1 MTSPGQKQLAVR
13 IDDETIQLIDR
24 KRMELARELGEIPSR
39 SDVVR
44 IALERFLASV
54 KTPAKRKAR

>member
-44 IALERFLASV
+44 IALEQFLASI